1 MTFECQGSRI
11 SGKPLFSIIND
22 LHEAIEAAATKVL
35 LITFPLEQND
45 EWSLNRR
52 YVAGVNYPVRPAHRV
67 TFLREATRRTR
78 QLSPTTY
85 VQLEALQTLSDNLY
99 RLACPLWLAESAYL
113 SSSGLWTYTMGVHRA
128 HY

>member
-11 SGKPLFSIIND
+11 TGKPLFSIISD

-52 YVAGVNYPVRPAHRV
+52 
-67 TFLREATRRTR
+67 
-78 QLSPTTY
+78 Y

-113 SSSGLWTYTMGVHRA
+113 SSSGLWTYTMRWENDRKEVRGYIEHTISTRTFSELP
-128 HY
+128 H